1 MNAAALRE
9 EIDSLRLQL
18 KEKDSIIA
26 AHEKSIASQDKL
38 IAEKTSLIN
47 ELKEKVAI
55 LEILHYGPKS
65 EKWTADDDRQA
76 KLFNEAEDDAFRQ
89 TDEEGDKSGVE

>member
-9 EIDSLRLQL
+9 RINDLELQL

-26 AHEKSIASQDKL
+26 AHEKL
-38 IAEKTSLIN
+38 IAEKRALI
-47 ELKEKVAI
+47 LDLQEKVAI

-76 KLFNEAEDDAFRQ
+76 KLFNEAEDEAFRQ